1 MRFVGRQ
8 TIQTK
13 EQITNSKLNIIY
25 MNKIQTVINSVLA
38 ACVVA
43 LFILFFVSKP
53 KTTKPAVQEV
63 QAQGELMP
71 IAIINTDSILKH
83 YTLAVEASDKLMN
96 RYEESTVKLDTKAKS
111 LQKEY
116 ETFQRDVLDFQRKLE
131 ANAFLS
137 RERAE
142 SEQTRL
148 QKKEQQLLAK
158 QQDLEN
164 LRQKLSADFMEEQ
177 AALTQQLQDS
187 VQAYLREY
195 NADGHYHLVLNDA
208 VLMNKVAGYDITNEV
223 IDALNAR
230 YTK

>member
-1 MRFVGRQ
+1 
-8 TIQTK
+8 
-13 EQITNSKLNIIY
+13 
-25 MNKIQTVINSVLA
+25 MNKKISIIVDSVLA
-38 ACVVA
+38 AAIVA
-43 LFILFFVSKP
+43 LFVLFMVKMP
-53 KTTKPAVQEV
+53 KSASIGNEV
-63 QAQGELMP
+63 AAQGDLLP
-71 IAIINTDSILKH
+71 IAVVNTDSILKH

-116 ETFQRDVLDFQRKLE
+116 ETFQRDVLDFQKKIE

-142 SEQTRL
+142 SEQARL
-148 QKKEQQLLAK
+148 QKKEQQLMAK

-164 LRQKLSADFMEEQ
+164 LRQKLSADFMAEQ
-177 AALTQQLQDS
+177 NELTQQLQDS

-208 VLMNKVAGYDITNEV
+208 VLMNKVTGYDITNEV
-223 IDALNAR
+223 IEALNAR
-230 YTK
+230 YAK

>member
-1 MRFVGRQ
+1 
-8 TIQTK
+8 
-13 EQITNSKLNIIY
+13 

-43 LFILFFVSKP
+43 LFILFFVNKP